1 MVSFAQ
7 TCDTEADFTFTA
19 NGCVYDFQ
27 SAYAGAATHYWT
39 FYRNPQGIFLAST
52 SNLANPL
59 HNYGHD
65 MTTNQRKVVHTI
77 SYLQGGNTIT
87 KTCEKILTISCPQ
100 SCALNPPQYIITG
113 CLFTPLGIDGAV
125 TWNWGDGSP
134 VETGINLGHT
144 YNTSGVFTVTFT
156 INGQTC
162 TLQIRVSCNLCCT
175 VDFMANIVND
185 CGKLVLTL
193 DAYCDSGN
201 HFWTV
206 TGNSC
211 FKLITLQKT
220 VADQAIQITNIDT
233 EVTGTFTITHTYT
246 CLDGMVLSQTKQ
258 VSVLPPGEKGI
269 FIGQDGVQTFL
280 SAYVCVLPGF
290 SYTGQ
295 VDKLVYVTGT
305 IAVNKPFTFS
315 STDLQFHPGITGFDI
330 NFSNLVFKLE
340 TGTLARGAVGPCDL
354 WRGLKVY
361 SGGKLTCDDVTIRDA
376 LFGIDVTGKPVTI
389 TNLNK
394 VTFTENYVGI
404 YFRNNTGVFSMTQ
417 STFDGGTGL
426 RAAGSLLTL
435 ANSSVSIPAPTSY
448 FDPGFANDTDSTIRG
463 FAGIYSL
470 RAKLTLLPLIKEK
483 RNKFTRLNYG
493 ILAYDANIDI
503 DKNAYY
509 GDISPGSHNAN
520 QTAAVAMFDRNVPTN
535 TFYMNGTLDEP
546 NAGAD
551 ITNSVYG
558 IIARTQLQVESMSVG
573 IQNMN
578 MDNVRTGIFLDARF
592 GIASIT
598 GNSSDPGKF
607 KGITRNKIRSTLENP
622 LAHISDGICFED
634 LYPTVSKVEIYGNEV
649 ISEITDALGQGWF
662 DGQTTGIAF
671 RGSDAFSAVAPGID
685 EVDIHDN
692 RVVISGD
699 GETGIGLIGCPNGIV
714 RNNRDGNSSAG
725 NGIFPSSSNY
735 RFGIWS
741 LFGNNNKFICN
752 DVEGVSDPNTFT
764 SHLFAWG
771 TSNGE
776 YKRNKLKGPG
786 NGAFFDEVCF
796 NAEYRCNLMS
806 NNNVGLHYGD
816 NADTGLQGSQT
827 EASGNLWEL
836 PMTTWQAQHNS
847 GLTLGP
853 NSQYFVRNIAS
864 GPIIE
869 RPVVPNFSPNFLWF
883 RTVNPGSPIVCKA
896 SDCPIPPSFNEP
908 PVVSHTDSVI
918 ANNSGTYTD
927 AVRWQL
933 KFDLYRK
940 LSDHPFLAQ
949 TNNLMGSFMTGMNG
963 SFTASFIQMQTSMR
977 TSFQPSDAI
986 MSAINSNNAGIKVLT
1001 TEMATI
1007 DANLLV
1013 TIDSIQLEG
1022 LITQRVNKDS
1032 LIEILTLANQQLS
1045 AQQIAIAN
1053 NTISN
1058 LVSQIN
1064 AVSTTN
1070 NCESNLKGAFLAYLQ
1085 SAAVNTDFDSNT
1097 RQQVKSIA
1105 EQCPSEGGIGVV
1117 AARALYQ
1124 AMIGSGL
1131 STPDCSVEGRDNL
1144 GASKSTIDIHI
1155 FPNPTDGIANVV
1167 IPIEYY
1173 GQLAVFTVHNSI
1185 GNQIFEAKY
1194 TISNLPVRLDL
1205 SKHPQG
1211 TYFISI
1217 RVNGSEV
1224 KTIPIVIR

>member
-19 NGCVYDFQ
+19 SGCVYDFHSSNT
-27 SAYAGAATHYWT
+27 SAITHSWT
-39 FYRNPQGIFLAST
+39 FYQNGQGQYTPST

-59 HNYGHD
+59 HNFGYL
-65 MTTNQRKVVHTI
+65 MSTNQRKVVHTI
-77 SYLQGGNTIT
+77 TYVQNGTTYT
-87 KTCEKILTISCPQ
+87 KTCVKILTINCTTP
-100 SCALNPPQYIITG
+100 CTANLPQYNIVG
-113 CLFTPLGIDGAV
+113 CLFTPLGLEGLV

-144 YNTSGVFTVTFT
+144 YNTSGVFTVIFT
-156 INGQTC
+156 INGQIC
-162 TLQIRVSCNLCCT
+162 TFQIRVSCNLCCT

-211 FKLITLQKT
+211 FKLITLQNT
-220 VADQAIQITNIDT
+220 VADQSIQITNIDT

-258 VSVLPPGEKGI
+258 VNVLPQGKKGI
-269 FIGQDGVQTFL
+269 FIGQDGVQTYL
-280 SAYVCVLPGF
+280 SAYSCVLPGF
-290 SYTGQ
+290 SFTGQ
-295 VDKLVYVTGT
+295 VDKPVYVTGT
-305 IAVNKPFTFS
+305 IAVNKPFTFN

-330 NFSNLVFKLE
+330 NLPNLVFKLGA
-340 TGTLARGAVGPCDL
+340 GTLARGAVGPCDL

-404 YFRNNTGVFSMTQ
+404 YFRNNTGFFSMTQ
-417 STFDGGTGL
+417 STFDGGAGL

-448 FDPGFANDTDSTIRG
+448 FDPGFANDTYSTIRG

-483 RNKFTRLNYG
+483 RNKFTKLNYG

-546 NAGAD
+546 NAGVD
-551 ITNSVYG
+551 INNSVYG
-558 IIARTQLQVESMSVG
+558 IIARTQLLVESMSVG

-598 GNSSDPGKF
+598 GNSSNPGKF

-671 RGSDAFSAVAPGID
+671 RGQDLMSSVGPGID

-692 RVVISGD
+692 RIVISGD
-699 GETGIGLIGCPNGIV
+699 GETGIGLIDCPNGIV
-714 RNNRDGNSSAG
+714 RNNRDGNNSAG

-741 LFGNNNKFICN
+741 LFGNNNRFICN
-752 DVEGVSDPNTFT
+752 DVEGISVPNAYS

-771 TSNGE
+771 TKNGE

-786 NGAFFDEVCF
+786 NGAFFDEVLF
-796 NAEYRCNLMS
+796 NPQFRCNLMS
-806 NNNVGLHYGD
+806 NNNIGLHYGE
-816 NADTGLQGSQT
+816 NGDTGIQGSAT
-827 EASGNLWEL
+827 EPTGNVWEL
-836 PMTTWQAQHNS
+836 PMTNWQAKHD
-847 GLTLGP
+847 GIAP
-853 NSQYFVRNIAS
+853 FAINSQYFVRNITS
-864 GPIIE
+864 GSLIEKPLPININ
-869 RPVVPNFSPNFLWF
+869 PSFPWFINATISATVSCKSP
-883 RTVNPGSPIVCKA
+883 
-896 SDCPIPPSFNEP
+896 DCPIPPSFNEP
-908 PVVSHTDSVI
+908 PVVSYTDSVI
-918 ANNSGTYTD
+918 ANNSGTYSD

-933 KFDLYRK
+933 RLNLFRK

-949 TNNLMGSFMTGMNG
+949 TNNLMGSFISGMDG
-963 SFTASFIQMQTSMR
+963 SFISSIVQLQTTMR
-977 TSFQPSDAI
+977 TLFKPTDAI
-986 MSAINSNNAGIKVLT
+986 ISVINSNNSTIKLLEAEIAPLDVDILNTNSTLQLDTLVL
-1001 TEMATI
+1001 
-1007 DANLLV
+1007 
-1013 TIDSIQLEG
+1013 
-1022 LITQRVNKDS
+1022 QRANKDS
-1032 LIEILTLANQQLS
+1032 LMEALILINEQLS
-1045 AQQIAIAN
+1045 TQHVVVVN
-1053 NTISN
+1053 NVISS
-1058 LVSQIN
+1058 LLSQISVLSPSN
-1064 AVSTTN
+1064 I
-1070 NCESNLKGAFLAYLQ
+1070 CESNLKSVYMAYLQ
-1085 SAAVNTDFDSNT
+1085 SAAVNTDFDNNT
-1097 RQQVKSIA
+1097 KLLVKSIA
-1105 EQCPSEGGIGVV
+1105 EQCPSEGGIGV
-1117 AARALYQ
+1117 ASARSLYQ

-1131 STPDCSVEGRDNL
+1131 NAPDCPTEERVNMNSPERNGGVL
-1144 GASKSTIDIHI
+1144 V
-1155 FPNPTDGIANVV
+1155 FPNPSDDVINV
-1167 IPIEYY
+1167 IMPEEYHN
-1173 GQLAVFTVHNSI
+1173 QLAIFSVYNSE
-1185 GNQIFEAKY
+1185 GEQVMESRN
-1194 TISNLPVRLDL
+1194 TISNSPVRLNL
-1205 SKHPQG
+1205 TEHPKG
-1211 TYFISI
+1211 SYFITI
-1217 RVNGSEV
+1217 RVKGIEI
-1224 KTIPIVIR
+1224 KTVPVIIY